1 MTKIS
6 LIFEVHQPLR
16 LKKFGIDYYKN
27 NFEERYFATEFNK
40 FVFDRVASKCYWPA
54 TQMLLDL
61 VWKLKDE
68 GKPFKVAFSI
78 TGTWLEQ
85 AERYQPGLIDLFK
98 QFPKGYVEF
107 LAETYYHSLAS
118 LYEDGTEFKEQVQ
131 QQVAAIKSLFGQR
144 PKVMTN
150 TEMIYN
156 NIIAKRAQDMGF
168 DAVFTEGVPHIL
180 GWRSPHY
187 VYKPPYYV
195 ADKIKVLLRS
205 RQLTDDVGYRFS
217 ARWWDQW
224 PLTAEKYSAWLSAAG
239 GDCINLFMD
248 YETIGE
254 HQWEETGIFWFF
266 KALPYQI
273 LKYDNLE
280 FALPSEVAKLEP
292 KGEFDVFE
300 LSTISWADLEMD
312 VSAWL
317 GNKMQQICFKELKE
331 MEQDVKKTGDKEIIK
346 TWRLLQT
353 SDHLHNICTKW
364 WGDGDVHQYFSYFDT
379 PHQGFITLMEILH
392 DFKTKVHQKLM
403 EKK

>member
-1 MTKIS
+1 
-6 LIFEVHQPLR
+6 
-16 LKKFGIDYYKN
+16 
-27 NFEERYFATEFNK
+27 
-40 FVFDRVASKCYWPA
+40 
-54 TQMLLDL
+54 
-61 VWKLKDE
+61 
-68 GKPFKVAFSI
+68 
-78 TGTWLEQ
+78 
-85 AERYQPGLIDLFK
+85 
-98 QFPKGYVEF
+98 
-107 LAETYYHSLAS
+107 
-118 LYEDGTEFKEQVQ
+118 
-131 QQVAAIKSLFGQR
+131 
-144 PKVMTN
+144 
-150 TEMIYN
+150 
-156 NIIAKRAQDMGF
+156 
-168 DAVFTEGVPHIL
+168 
-180 GWRSPHY
+180 
-187 VYKPPYYV
+187 
-195 ADKIKVLLRS
+195 
-205 RQLTDDVGYRFS
+205 
-217 ARWWDQW
+217 
-224 PLTAEKYSAWLSAAG
+224 
-239 GDCINLFMD
+239 MD